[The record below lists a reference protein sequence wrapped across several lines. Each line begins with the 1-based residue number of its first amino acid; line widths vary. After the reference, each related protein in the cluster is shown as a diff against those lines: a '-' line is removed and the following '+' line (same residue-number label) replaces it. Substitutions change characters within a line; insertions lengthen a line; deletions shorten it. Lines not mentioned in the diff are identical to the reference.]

1 MSRLDEKVA
10 IITGGPV
17 GAASMRR
24 SDRTTEGPPTLGF
37 TRRRSV
43 GAALGSNDMAV
54 AGRL

>member
-24 SDRTTEGPPTLGF
+24 SDRTPEGPP
-37 TRRRSV
+37 S
-43 GAALGSNDMAV
+43 ALVSA
-54 AGRL
+54 LEQ